1 MSFRWVIG
9 AITLFTVVLLIAP
22 TAIVL
27 ITSFTDGFSLK
38 FPPEKYSGRWYLELL
53 KSDQI
58 IDTALTSLKTAVV
71 ATALSVVLGTLA
83 ALAIARSTG
92 PLARTLDA
100 LFMSPMVLPSL
111 ALGLALLMMFSVSGV
126 RLSLWT
132 LSLGHT
138 IICIPFVIRMVSASV
153 QEMNPALLD
162 SSASLGAGAIFT
174 FFNVTLPLIKRGV
187 LAGAFVAFMASF
199 DNVPVSLF
207 LADARNEVL
216 PIHLWQIIEASLDVR
231 AAAVSGA
238 LVLLTLILMVVMERI
253 AGISKQ
259 VSRTGK

>member
-1 MSFRWVIG
+1 MTPFSIEG
-9 AITLFTVVLLIAP
+9 A
-22 TAIVL
+22 
-27 ITSFTDGFSLK
+27 SSKDG
-38 FPPEKYSGRWYLELL
+38 
-53 KSDQI
+53 
-58 IDTALTSLKTAVV
+58 AVH
-71 ATALSVVLGTLA
+71 
-83 ALAIARSTG
+83 
-92 PLARTLDA
+92 

-138 IICIPFVIRMVSASV
+138 VICIPFVIRMVSASV

-162 SSASLGAGAIFT
+162 SSASLGAGTVFT

-238 LVLLTLILMVVMERI
+238 LVLLTLVLMVVMERA
-253 AGISKQ
+253 AGISRQ